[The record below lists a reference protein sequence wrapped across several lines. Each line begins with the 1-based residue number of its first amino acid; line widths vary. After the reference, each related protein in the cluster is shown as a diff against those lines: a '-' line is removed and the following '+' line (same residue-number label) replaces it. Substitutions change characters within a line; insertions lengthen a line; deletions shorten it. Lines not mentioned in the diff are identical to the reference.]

1 MITQE
6 SLERLRGAP
15 LPAVREH
22 VREILEATPSFKA
35 LEANERKT
43 IANSMVNVMAYMV
56 HPSGGDDSLR
66 KAAERQDRTDV
77 ARALA
82 DGNNKPDRTDTK
94 YDDKQYKSD
103 VQTPKLPDSRGQVG
117 NEMQGGLARKAG
129 QAMAQNIKDVDFPK
143 FVSGLI
149 EGVFTSIV
157 NSSIKQMHEFGKYLQ
172 MVAMTVKDFASENV
186 PMNEARDNL
195 AAKYPQALQT
205 QGQGP
210 NKRLQKRPG
219 VDDEKMPNFKD
230 LFGLD
235 DADPDDEDSE
245 LEIVQ
250 AHQLTMAR
258 QRQQMLATMVLMGIN
273 RIVVTDGEIKASVE
287 FNVTSHEAAS
297 RELTGTTEDVQRHV
311 DSQSE
316 SAYEY
321 GYDRSFWGTEGSGS
335 GSNRNRSA
343 TNVRVASATSGLSE
357 KSDAYM
363 DSKAK
368 LTGFVHVKFKS
379 ETFPLE
385 KMASQ
390 VEFDAVQ
397 SNSKRQ

>member
-6 SLERLRGAP
+6 SLDRLRGAP
-15 LPAVREH
+15 LPSVRQH

-35 LEANERKT
+35 LEADERKN

-66 KAAERQDRTDV
+66 QAAERQDRADLT
-77 ARALA
+77 RALA
-82 DGNNKPDRTDTK
+82 ATGTK
-94 YDDKQYKSD
+94 YDDKQYQSN
-103 VQTPKLPDSRGQVG
+103 VQAPNLPQSRGQVG

-195 AAKYPQALQT
+195 AAKYPQALET

-210 NKRLQKRPG
+210 DKKLQRRPG
-219 VDDEKMPNFKD
+219 VDDSKMPNFKE

-235 DADPDDEDSE
+235 DADPDDEESE

-287 FNVTSHEAAS
+287 FNVTSHEGAS
-297 RELTGTTEDVQRHV
+297 RELTGTTEDFQRHV
-311 DSQSE
+311 DTQSE

-321 GYDRSFWGTEGSGS
+321 EYDRSFWGTEGSGS
-335 GSNRNRSA
+335 GSSRNRSA
-343 TNVRVASATSGLSE
+343 TNVRVASATTGLTE
-357 KSDAYM
+357 KSDAFM
-363 DSKAK
+363 DAKAK

-390 VEFDAVQ
+390 VEFEAVQ
-397 SNSKRQ
+397 ANSKRQ

>member
-6 SLERLRGAP
+6 SLDRLRGAP
-15 LPAVREH
+15 LTTVREH

-35 LEANERKT
+35 LDSGERKN

-56 HPSGGDDSLR
+56 HPSGGDEALR
-66 KAAERQDRTDV
+66 PAAERQDRADL

-82 DGNNKPDRTDTK
+82 DPVTNDPKA
-94 YDDKQYKSD
+94 YDSKI
-103 VQTPKLPDSRGQVG
+103 TNPELPQSRGQVG

-195 AAKYPQALQT
+195 AAKYPNALQT

-210 NKRLQKRPG
+210 NKKLKAKPNAS
-219 VDDEKMPNFKD
+219 ETAMPNFKE

-235 DADPDDEDSE
+235 NADPDDEDSE
-245 LEIVQ
+245 LQIVQ

-287 FNVTSHEAAS
+287 FSVTSHEAAS
-297 RELTGTTEDVQRHV
+297 RELTGNTSDVQTHK
-311 DSQSE
+311 DSASE

-321 GYDRSFWGTEGSGS
+321 EYDRSFWGTDGEGS

-343 TNVRVASATSGLSE
+343 TNVRVASATTGLTE

-385 KMASQ
+385 KLASQ
-390 VEFDAVQ
+390 TEFDAVQ
-397 SNSKRQ
+397 ASSKRQ

>member
-6 SLERLRGAP
+6 SLDRLRGAP
-15 LPAVREH
+15 LTTVREH

-35 LEANERKT
+35 LEAGERKS

-56 HPSGGDDSLR
+56 HPSGGDDALR
-66 KAAERQDRTDV
+66 PAAERQDRADV
-77 ARALA
+77 ARAMA
-82 DGNNKPDRTDTK
+82 VTNDPKAYESKVTD
-94 YDDKQYKSD
+94 
-103 VQTPKLPDSRGQVG
+103 PNLPQSRDQVG

-129 QAMAQNIKDVDFPK
+129 EAMAQNVKDVDFPK

-195 AAKYPQALQT
+195 AAKYPNALQT

-210 NKRLQKRPG
+210 NKKLKAKPNASEG
-219 VDDEKMPNFKD
+219 AMPNFKE

-235 DADPDDEDSE
+235 NADPDDEDSE
-245 LEIVQ
+245 LQIVQ

-287 FNVTSHEAAS
+287 FSVTSHEGAS
-297 RELTGTTEDVQRHV
+297 RELTGTTSDVQSHR
-311 DSQSE
+311 DSASE

-321 GYDRSFWGTEGSGS
+321 EYDRSFWGTDGSGS

-343 TNVRVASATSGLSE
+343 TNVRVASATSGLTE

-385 KMASQ
+385 KLASQ
-390 VEFDAVQ
+390 TEFDAVQ
-397 SNSKRQ
+397 SSSKRQ

>member
-6 SLERLRGAP
+6 SLDRLRGAP
-15 LPAVREH
+15 LPTVRQH

-35 LEANERKT
+35 LEAEERKN

-56 HPSGGDDSLR
+56 HPSGGDESLR
-66 KAAERQDRTDV
+66 AAAERQDRADLAKAMDSTGV
-77 ARALA
+77 ANDPKAYNSTVTSPSL
-82 DGNNKPDRTDTK
+82 P
-94 YDDKQYKSD
+94 KSRD
-103 VQTPKLPDSRGQVG
+103 QVG

-195 AAKYPQALQT
+195 AAKYPNALQT

-210 NKRLQKRPG
+210 NKRLKAKPG
-219 VDDEKMPNFKD
+219 ASESAMPNFKE

-235 DADPDDEDSE
+235 NADPDDEDSE
-245 LEIVQ
+245 LQIVQ

-287 FNVTSHEAAS
+287 FSVTSHEAAS
-297 RELTGTTEDVQRHV
+297 RELTGTTEDKQTHV
-311 DSQSE
+311 DQASE
-316 SAYEY
+316 HAYAYE
-321 GYDRSFWGTEGSGS
+321 YDRSFWGTDGSGS
-335 GSNRNRSA
+335 GSGRSRSA
-343 TNVRVASATSGLSE
+343 TNVRVASATSGLTE

-385 KMASQ
+385 KLASQ
-390 VEFDAVQ
+390 TEFDAVQ
-397 SNSKRQ
+397 LNSKRQ

>member
-1 MITQE
+1 MITQQ
-6 SLERLRGAP
+6 SLDRLRGAP
-15 LPAVREH
+15 LAEVRQH

-35 LEANERKT
+35 LEGDERKT

-66 KAAERQDRTDV
+66 RAAERQDRADLS
-77 ARALA
+77 RAMA
-82 DGNNKPDRTDTK
+82 DPVK
-94 YDDKQYKSD
+94 YDDKQYQSN
-103 VQTPKLPDSRGQVG
+103 VQTPNLPQSRGQVG

-129 QAMAQNIKDVDFPK
+129 QAMAQNVKDVDFPK

-172 MVAMTVKDFASENV
+172 MVAMTVRDFASENV

-210 NKRLQKRPG
+210 NKKLQRRPG
-219 VDDEKMPNFKD
+219 VDDAKMPNFKE

-287 FNVTSHEAAS
+287 FSVTSHEGAS
-297 RELTGTTEDVQRHV
+297 RELTGTTEDVQRHF
-311 DSQSE
+311 DTQSE

-321 GYDRSFWGTEGSGS
+321 EYDRSFWGTDGSGS

-343 TNVRVASATSGLSE
+343 TNVRVASATSGLTE

-397 SNSKRQ
+397 ANSKRQ

>member
-6 SLERLRGAP
+6 SLDRLRGAP
-15 LPAVREH
+15 LPAVRQH

-35 LEANERKT
+35 LEANERKN

-66 KAAERQDRTDV
+66 GAAERQDRADV
-77 ARALA
+77 ARAMESTGVA
-82 DGNNKPDRTDTK
+82 NSESA
-94 YDDKQYKSD
+94 YKSN
-103 VQTPKLPDSRGQVG
+103 VTNPNLPQSRDQVG
-117 NEMQGGLARKAG
+117 NEMKGGLARKAG

-172 MVAMTVKDFASENV
+172 AVAMTVKDFASENV

-195 AAKYPQALQT
+195 AAKYPNALQT

-210 NKRLQKRPG
+210 NKKLKKRSG

-235 DADPDDEDSE
+235 NADPDDEDSE
-245 LEIVQ
+245 LQIVQ

-273 RIVVTDGEIKASVE
+273 RIVVTDGEIKATVE
-287 FNVTSHEAAS
+287 FSVTSHEAAS
-297 RELTGTTEDVQRHV
+297 RELTGTTEDRQTHRDDASEYAYDYES
-311 DSQSE
+311 DSNI
-316 SAYEY
+316 
-321 GYDRSFWGTEGSGS
+321 WGTESSGSGS
-335 GSNRNRSA
+335 GRNRSA
-343 TNVRVASATSGLSE
+343 TNVRVASATSGLTE

-385 KMASQ
+385 KLASQ
-390 VEFDAVQ
+390 TEFDAVQ
-397 SNSKRQ
+397 ANSKRQ

>member
-1 MITQE
+1 MITQN
-6 SLERLRGAP
+6 SLDLLRGAP
-15 LPAVREH
+15 LAKVREH
-22 VREILEATPSFKA
+22 VRQILEATPSFKVLQA
-35 LEANERKT
+35 GERKD
-43 IANSMVNVMAYMV
+43 IANSMVNVMAYLV
-56 HPSGGDDSLR
+56 HPSGGDESLS
-66 KAAERQDRTDV
+66 KAAERQDRADV

-82 DGNNKPDRTDTK
+82 ETDRTDTK
-94 YDDKQYKSD
+94 YDDKQYQSNI
-103 VQTPKLPDSRGQVG
+103 QAPTLPASRDQVG

-172 MVAMTVKDFASENV
+172 MVAMTVKDFAAENV

-195 AAKYPQALQT
+195 AAKYPQALET
-205 QGQGP
+205 QGQGA
-210 NKRLQKRPG
+210 NKRLQRRPG
-219 VDDEKMPNFKD
+219 TDDQKMPNFKD

-235 DADPDDEDSE
+235 NADPDDEDSE

-287 FNVTSHEAAS
+287 FSVTSHEAAS
-297 RELTGTTEDVQRHV
+297 RELTGTTADTQRHS
-311 DSQSE
+311 DSQFE
-316 SAYEY
+316 SAYESE
-321 GYDRSFWGTEGSGS
+321 YDRSFWGTDGSGS
-335 GSNRNRSA
+335 GSNRSRSA
-343 TNVRVASATSGLSE
+343 TNVRVASATSGLTE

-397 SNSKRQ
+397 ANSKRQ

>member
-15 LPAVREH
+15 LPAVRQH

-35 LEANERKT
+35 LEAGERKT
-43 IANSMVNVMAYMV
+43 IANSMVSVMAYMV

-66 KAAERQDRTDV
+66 RAAERQDRTDL
-77 ARALA
+77 ARAL
-82 DGNNKPDRTDTK
+82 DRTDTN
-94 YDDKQYKSD
+94 YNDKQYQSS
-103 VQTPKLPDSRGQVG
+103 VQTPNLPQSRPQIG

-210 NKRLQKRPG
+210 NKKLQRRPG
-219 VDDEKMPNFKD
+219 VDDAKMPNFKD

-235 DADPDDEDSE
+235 DADPDDEESE
-245 LEIVQ
+245 LAIVQ

-297 RELTGTTEDVQRHV
+297 RELTGSTEDFQRHV
-311 DSQSE
+311 DTQSE

-321 GYDRSFWGTEGSGS
+321 EYDRSFWGTDGSGS

-343 TNVRVASATSGLSE
+343 TNVRVASATTGLTE

-363 DSKAK
+363 DSKSK

-390 VEFDAVQ
+390 VEFDALQ
-397 SNSKRQ
+397 ANSKRQ

>member
-1 MITQE
+1 MITQQ
-6 SLERLRGAP
+6 SLDRLRGAP
-15 LPAVREH
+15 LPAVRQY
-22 VREILEATPSFKA
+22 VREMLEATPSFKA
-35 LEANERKT
+35 LEADERKT

-66 KAAERQDRTDV
+66 GAAVRQDRTDL
-77 ARALA
+77 ARAMA
-82 DGNNKPDRTDTK
+82 DPVK
-94 YDDKQYKSD
+94 YDDKQYQSN
-103 VQTPKLPDSRGQVG
+103 VQNPNLPQSRSQVG

-129 QAMAQNIKDVDFPK
+129 QAMAQNVKDVDFPK

-195 AAKYPQALQT
+195 TAKYPQALQT

-210 NKRLQKRPG
+210 NKRLQRRPG
-219 VDDEKMPNFKD
+219 VDDAKMPNFKE

-235 DADPDDEDSE
+235 NADPDDEDSE

-287 FNVTSHEAAS
+287 FSVTSHEAAS

-311 DSQSE
+311 DTQSE

-321 GYDRSFWGTEGSGS
+321 EYDRSFWGTEGSGS

-343 TNVRVASATSGLSE
+343 TNVRVASATSGLTE

-397 SNSKRQ
+397 ANSKRQ

>member
-6 SLERLRGAP
+6 SIDRLRGAP
-15 LPAVREH
+15 LARVREY
-22 VREILEATPSFKA
+22 VRATLEEAPSFKA
-35 LEANERKT
+35 LEKPERT
-43 IANSMVNVMAYMV
+43 AIANSLVNVMAYMV
-56 HPSGGDDSLR
+56 HPSGGDESLR
-66 KAAERQDRTDV
+66 AAAAKQDAGKAIGADTT
-77 ARALA
+77 ASAL
-82 DGNNKPDRTDTK
+82 DKQ
-94 YDDKQYKSD
+94 YDDKQYQSN
-103 VQTPKLPDSRGQVG
+103 VSTPNLPASRAQVG

-129 QAMAQNIKDVDFPK
+129 QAMADNIKDVDFPK

-195 AAKYPQALQT
+195 ASKYPQALQT

-210 NKRLQKRPG
+210 NKKLKRRPG
-219 VDDEKMPNFKD
+219 VDDEKMPNFKE

-235 DADPDDEDSE
+235 DADPDDADSE

-297 RELTGTTEDVQRHV
+297 RDLEGTTEDHQRHI
-311 DSQSE
+311 DSQAE

-321 GYDRSFWGTEGSGS
+321 DYDRSFWGTEGSGS

-397 SNSKRQ
+397 SNSKRP